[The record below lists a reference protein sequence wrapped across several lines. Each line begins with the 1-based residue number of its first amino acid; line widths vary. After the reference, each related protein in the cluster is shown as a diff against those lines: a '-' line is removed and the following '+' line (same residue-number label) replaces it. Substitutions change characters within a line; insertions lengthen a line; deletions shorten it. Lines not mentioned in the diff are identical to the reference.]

1 MKCKV
6 NYELSEIRDFVN
18 EADRGHKFLRLVY
31 TPASLGLAEQ
41 FGYARKDVELPVI
54 LYPERD
60 SENRIIEAS
69 EKKLID
75 GFLNKKFEISDV
87 SRVSIEIPPTIMTYM
102 SDGKNH
108 QKGDPI
114 MAGNAYRIYR
124 TLEMVTFTRVE
135 NGKEVPINQNALISR
150 ALAMRA
156 LHIED
161 GTWFDATEGGL
172 EEDTPNIVDEIPQEP
187 QPQRPPQLRR

>member
-6 NYELSEIRDFVN
+6 DYELSEIREFTND
-18 EADRGHKFLRLVY
+18 ADKGHHFLKLVY
-31 TPASLGLAEQ
+31 TPANLGLAES
-41 FGYARKDVELPVI
+41 FGYSKKDTNLQII

-75 GFLNKKFEISDV
+75 GFINKKFEMSDV
-87 SRVSIEIPPTIMTYM
+87 SRVSVSIPPTIMTYM

-114 MAGNAYRIYR
+114 MAGNSYRIYNS
-124 TLEMVTFTRVE
+124 LEMVTFTRVE
-135 NGKEVPINQNALISR
+135 NGIEVPINSNALISR

-156 LHIED
+156 MHIED
-161 GTWFDATEGGL
+161 GSWFDAEEGSL
-172 EEDTPNIVDEIPQEP
+172 EEDNPNVIDDIPIEP
-187 QPQRPPQLRR
+187 QPQQRPQLRR